1 MKTSIRLALTSL
13 LVCAITFAASGAPLP
28 FLPKAQPVIATLDA
42 PLPPASADAGMGAG
56 VELAA
61 MSFSPN

>member
-13 LVCAITFAASGAPLP
+13 LVCAITYAASGAPLP
-28 FLPKAQPVIATLDA
+28 FLPKAQPTIATLDA
-42 PLPPASADAGMGAG
+42 PFPPADVGATG